1 MDGMVKVAE
10 LKREYAGTGT
20 SEALVPRHI
29 KRLGIIPITER
40 GQTPLGVRPQHFITE
55 EEATRVR
62 KSIAGYLAQRRQ
74 RIAGPNQKESVFYM
88 VAIPP
93 GSTPQRYKVGWTSDV
108 AVRLGEYR
116 TLVPDAEVVVCW
128 TCPMPEL
135 ERAAIGVLKRSVE
148 QERSVRHVGS
158 EVFEGDRDS
167 ILAILDKFFA
177 GSGEGR
183 MDLRDSA
190 E

>member
-1 MDGMVKVAE
+1 MNGMVKVAE
-10 LKREYAGTGT
+10 LAREYEGT
-20 SEALVPRHI
+20 SNKSLVRRHM
-29 KRLGIIPITER
+29 KRLGIIPTSTVGPTRI
-40 GQTPLGVRPQHFITE
+40 GVRPHHLITE
-55 EEATRVR
+55 EEANRVR
-62 KSIAGYLAQRRQ
+62 ESISGYLAQRGERVV
-74 RIAGPNQKESVFYM
+74 APNQKTSVFYM

-93 GSTPQRYKVGWTSDV
+93 GSTPQRYKVGWTSDM

-177 GSGEGR
+177 GSGEKR
-183 MDLRDSA
+183 MDVA
-190 E
+190 G